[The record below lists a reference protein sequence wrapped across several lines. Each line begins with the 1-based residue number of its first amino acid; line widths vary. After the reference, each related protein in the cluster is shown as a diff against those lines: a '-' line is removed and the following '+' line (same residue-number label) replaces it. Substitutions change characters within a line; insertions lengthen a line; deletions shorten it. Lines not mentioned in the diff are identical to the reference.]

1 MSGQVR
7 CSSCHAPAPEAARFC
22 PGCGSP
28 LALRTPATDSRRI
41 VTVLFMDLVSS
52 TTMAE
57 TMDAEALHATM
68 DRYYTAC
75 TDAIGSR
82 GGVVEKFI
90 GDAVMAVFG
99 GLVSHEDDA
108 LRAVQ
113 AAAAILDALDEGN
126 TRLAD
131 EYGVRLGVHCGIA
144 TGEAVVVGS
153 VGGGVRV
160 VGDVVPTAAR
170 LQSQAQAH
178 EVLVGAETA
187 RLVAGRVRLERLP
200 DLTLRGKREPVPA
213 WRMLGA
219 LRGDEHEDL
228 PAAVPL
234 VGRDREL
241 RLLEG
246 EWEQA
251 RYEGRCR
258 LAVVT
263 GPAGIGKTR
272 LLREFTDRSA
282 GRGHLVLRGACQ
294 PYGAGLTY
302 RPVAEA
308 VHSLPD
314 GWDEAVRVLRADH
327 PNAER
332 AVAALAVAVGRDHGA
347 AAGAGRSG
355 VSVPEI
361 AWAFR
366 GLVEVLARRRPVVLA
381 VEDVQWAEPTLVELL
396 TGVAAHA
403 RGAGALVVCAARS
416 EEASPGQGLAGL
428 ADAATV
434 RLGPLGG
441 PETRRLVA
449 LLAERAEVTAQQ
461 ATDGRLRRI
470 AEECAGHPLLAE
482 LLTDGLAEGLPVGGA
497 VPTSVRV
504 LLSAWLD
511 RLPPTDR
518 AVLERAACVGG
529 SFTEADVLSLA
540 DGVPGLTPAAVAES
554 LGSLRRAGAVHPSG
568 YAGGHRFTRML
579 ARDTL
584 YEMTPK
590 ATRAVW
596 HTRLADRPLPG
607 PPAAG
612 GPWAGHGPGAADR
625 PSVADRA
632 ARPEPLDRPAP
643 GPDQARTRPSAADD
657 SAPAGGPWAGHGPGA
672 ADRPSVA
679 GRAAPQ
685 GRPAADDSAPA
696 DEAQGADQAHHL
708 ESAVR
713 LTAEVQPGHPEL
725 PALTARAA
733 RALVGS
739 GYQAL
744 RLRDLGAAISLMER
758 GRALTPPRDREHRTL
773 AVRISDARGALG
785 EWPLALAAVTEAER
799 LGAEDPWTRRTC
811 DVLRATIALRTGDRA
826 ATALPAGE
834 PDAPDDVGWC
844 RLHQY
849 RALAGFADGRLGDA
863 ESAVRQALERAERL
877 GDRYEGD
884 RLLVTLCELA
894 QWSPTPVDS
903 ALALCEDL
911 AGRFDGDRPLLIP
924 VLLTRARMLALAG
937 HADRARTQIGQAR
950 RHATDLSLLPGLVAC
965 DQVAALVDALT
976 GDHRVA
982 ASGYLRAAGLLASL
996 GQPATAATL
1005 TVHAARAHLRA
1016 GAPESARACL
1026 DGLDRP
1032 DELEPRG
1039 RAVQLVVRA
1048 RLAQLGGDGEQALTA
1063 VDEALA
1069 AVAHTDDPCLLGEVR
1084 FGAAQVLAAAGAEVR
1099 AERLAGAAL
1108 DALLA
1113 KGAALPA
1120 AEVRRW
1126 LDARRDGR

>member
-1 MSGQVR
+1 MSRQVR
-7 CSSCHAPAPEAARFC
+7 CSSCHAAAPEAARFC

-113 AAAAILDALDEGN
+113 AAAAILEALDEGN
-126 TRLAD
+126 TRLED
-131 EYGVRLGVHCGIA
+131 EYGIRLGVHCGIA

-178 EVLVGAETA
+178 EVLIGAETA
-187 RLVAGRVRLERLP
+187 RLVAGRVRLERLE
-200 DLTLRGKREPVPA
+200 DLTLRGKRDPVPA
-213 WRMLGA
+213 WRLLGQR
-219 LRGDEHEDL
+219 RGDERDDL
-228 PAAVPL
+228 PTAVPL

-241 RLLEG
+241 RLLER

-251 RYEGRCR
+251 RREARCR

-282 GRGHLVLRGACQ
+282 AQGHLVLRGACQ

-302 RPVAEA
+302 RPVAEV
-308 VHSLPD
+308 VHSLADGSGEDGCGED

-327 PNAER
+327 PNPER
-332 AVAALAVAVGRDHGA
+332 AVAALAVAVGRAPGTGA
-347 AAGAGRSG
+347 GGGRSG

-381 VEDVQWAEPTLVELL
+381 FEDVQWAEPTLLDLL
-396 TGVAAHA
+396 AGVAAHA
-403 RGAGALVVCAARS
+403 RDAQALIVCAARDEEPPS
-416 EEASPGQGLAGL
+416 ATDAAATEASATEGAGSRL
-428 ADAATV
+428 GDATTV
-434 RLGPLGG
+434 RLGPLEA

-461 ATDGRLRRI
+461 ATDVHLRRI
-470 AEECAGHPLLAE
+470 VEECAGHPLLAE
-482 LLTDGLAEGLPVGGA
+482 LLTDSLAEGLPVGGA
-497 VPTSVRV
+497 VPTSIRV

-511 RLPPTDR
+511 RLPRTDR
-518 AVLERAACVGG
+518 QVLERAACVGG
-529 SFTEADVLSLA
+529 SFTEADVLTLADDTTGLSAGVVADSLA
-540 DGVPGLTPAAVAES
+540 R
-554 LGSLRRAGAVHPSG
+554 LGRAGAVHPSG
-568 YAGGHRFTRML
+568 YAAGHRFTRML

-590 ATRAVW
+590 ATRAAW
-596 HTRLADRPLPG
+596 HTRLADRSALHLSVPVPVPG
-607 PPAAG
+607 PAPDET
-612 GPWAGHGPGAADR
+612 H
-625 PSVADRA
+625 VADR
-632 ARPEPLDRPAP
+632 
-643 GPDQARTRPSAADD
+643 
-657 SAPAGGPWAGHGPGA
+657 
-672 ADRPSVA
+672 
-679 GRAAPQ
+679 
-685 GRPAADDSAPA
+685 
-696 DEAQGADQAHHL
+696 AHHL

-713 LTAEVQPGHPEL
+713 LTAEVQPGHPDL
-725 PALTARAA
+725 PGLTARAA
-733 RALVGS
+733 HALVGG

-744 RLRDLGAAISLMER
+744 HLRDLGAAISLMER
-758 GRALTPPRDREHRTL
+758 GRALTPPQDREHRTL

-799 LGAEDPWTRRTC
+799 LAGEDGWTRDTC
-811 DVLRATIALRTGDRA
+811 EVLRATIALRTGDR
-826 ATALPAGE
+826 TAPSQPH
-834 PDAPDDVGWC
+834 PDALDHLGWC

-849 RALAGFADGRLGDA
+849 QALAGFADGRLGQA
-863 ESAVRQALERAERL
+863 ETAVRRALERAELL

-903 ALALCEDL
+903 ALALCDDL

-937 HADRARTQIGQAR
+937 DADLAREQIGQAR

-976 GDHRVA
+976 GDHGVA
-982 ASGYLRAAGLLASL
+982 ATGYLRAAGLLTSL
-996 GQPATAATL
+996 GQPSTAATL

-1016 GAPESARACL
+1016 GSPQSSRACL
-1026 DGLDRP
+1026 DSLDGP
-1032 DELEPRG
+1032 DSLELRG
-1039 RAVQLVVRA
+1039 RSVLLVVRA
-1048 RLAQLGGDGEQALTA
+1048 RLALLDGESAAARAA
-1063 VDEALA
+1063 VEEALSV
-1069 AVAHTDDPCLLGEVR
+1069 VARTDDPCLLGEVR
-1084 FGAAQVLAAAGAEVR
+1084 FGAAQVLAAVAADDLGAHR
-1099 AERLAGAAL
+1099 ADDRADDRVDCADRADRLACEAL

-1120 AEVRRW
+1120 TEVRRW
-1126 LDARRDGR
+1126 LDARRNRR